1 LSFDEAITAPDY
13 STFNEAAPQGTN
25 PMVTSEKK
33 LDNTHQNLIEKEAGL
48 ARQLNQRQL
57 AMLATGGAIGTGL
70 FLGSSFAVRAAGPSV
85 IITYLLGALIALL
98 LMGALA
104 EMAAVHPS
112 AGSFG
117 LYAEIYL
124 SKWAGFVS
132 RYTFWAASCI
142 AIGGEAVAV
151 AIYCRFWF
159 PDLPAWIWVVGC
171 SLALVYVNARNVAQ
185 FGEFEYWFSTIKV
198 VAIVLFIMFGA
209 SLLLGLKHTQTPTNN
224 YTAHSGFFPNGFS
237 GTWIAIVFVIYSYIG
252 TEAVAVSAG
261 EAKDPG
267 HTVPR
272 AMRTMVLRLI
282 ALYVGAVTV
291 LVGVVAWDQIQPG
304 GGVEASPFVT
314 VFTLIGVPAAAHVIN
329 FVVLTAALSS
339 MNCNLYVVSR
349 LLFSLSRGGYA
360 PAALGRIRPN
370 GIPLNALLASTAGL
384 AVAIAFA
391 VFVPERAYAYLFGIA
406 LFGGLFAWLII
417 FVTHLAFRRTW
428 TGEDR
433 GQLPFK
439 MLGYPYTS
447 ILGVALMLAIMATQW
462 WAEGMRIALIAG
474 LPWLALISL
483 AYYIHSVVQRRR
495 LRNPADP

>member
-1 LSFDEAITAPDY
+1 MA
-13 STFNEAAPQGTN
+13 
-25 PMVTSEKK
+25 TSETK
-33 LDNTHQNLIEKEAGL
+33 LDTSQPEVIEKEAGL
-48 ARQLNQRQL
+48 ARQLSQRQL

-85 IITYLLGALIALL
+85 IVTYLLGALVGLL

-117 LYAEIYL
+117 LFAEIYL
-124 SKWAGFVS
+124 SRWAGFVS

-151 AIYCRFWF
+151 GIYCRFW
-159 PDLPAWIWVVGC
+159 LPGVPGWIWVVGC
-171 SLALVYVNARNVAQ
+171 SSAVVLVNALSVAQ

-198 VAIVLFIMFGA
+198 VAIVLFIVFGA
-209 SLLLGLKHTQTPTNN
+209 SLLMGLNHRPAQTSN
-224 YTAHSGFFPNGFS
+224 YTAHSGFFPKGFG
-237 GTWIAIVFVIYSYIG
+237 GTWVAIVFVIYSYIG

-261 EAKDPG
+261 EARDPR

-272 AMRTMVLRLI
+272 AMRSMVLRLI
-282 ALYVGAVTV
+282 ALYVGAVAV

-304 GGVEASPFVT
+304 SDVKASPFVT
-314 VFTLIGVPAAAHVIN
+314 VFTLVGVPAAAHIIN

-349 LLFSLSRGGYA
+349 LMFSLSRGGYA

-370 GIPLNALLASTAGL
+370 GIPLNALLASSAGL
-384 AVAIAFA
+384 AVAIVIA
-391 VFVPERAYAYLFGIA
+391 VFAPERAYAYLFGIA

-428 TGEDR
+428 TRDDR
-433 GQLPFK
+433 GPLPFK
-439 MLGYPYTS
+439 MIGYPFTS
-447 ILGVALMLAIMATQW
+447 ILGVALMLSIMATEW

-474 LPWLALISL
+474 LPWIALISL
-483 AYYIHSVVQRRR
+483 AYYAHSVVQRRR
-495 LRNPADP
+495 LRNTRGSLS

>member
-1 LSFDEAITAPDY
+1 MKSMA
-13 STFNEAAPQGTN
+13 
-25 PMVTSEKK
+25 TSETK
-33 LDNTHQNLIEKEAGL
+33 LGTSQPEVIEKEAGL
-48 ARQLNQRQL
+48 ARQLSQRQL

-85 IITYLLGALIALL
+85 IITYLVGALVALL

-117 LYAEIYL
+117 LFAEIYF
-124 SKWAGFVS
+124 SRWAGFVS

-159 PDLPAWIWVVGC
+159 PGIPGWIWVVGC
-171 SLALVYVNARNVAQ
+171 SAALVLVNALSVAQ

-198 VAIVLFIMFGA
+198 VAIVLFIVFGA
-209 SLLLGLKHTQTPTNN
+209 ALLLGLNHTSAQTSN
-224 YTAHSGFFPNGFS
+224 YTAHSGFFPNGFG
-237 GTWIAIVFVIYSYIG
+237 GTWVAIVFVIYSYIG
-252 TEAVAVSAG
+252 TEAVAVSGG
-261 EAKDPG
+261 EARDPR

-272 AMRTMVLRLI
+272 AMRSMVLRLI
-282 ALYVGAVTV
+282 ALYVGAVAV
-291 LVGVVAWDQIQPG
+291 LVGVVGWDQIQPG
-304 GGVEASPFVT
+304 SDVKASPFVS
-314 VFTLIGVPAAAHVIN
+314 VFTLVGVPAAAHIIN

-349 LLFSLSRGGYA
+349 LMFSLSRGGYA

-370 GIPLNALLASTAGL
+370 GIPLNAVLASSAGL
-384 AVAIAFA
+384 AVAIVIA
-391 VFVPERAYAYLFGIA
+391 VFVPEGAYAYLFGIA

-428 TGEDR
+428 TREDR
-433 GQLPFK
+433 GPLPFK
-439 MLGYPYTS
+439 MIGYPFTS
-447 ILGVALMLAIMATQW
+447 LLGVALMLSIMATEW

-483 AYYIHSVVQRRR
+483 VYYLHSARQKRHPETTSRS
-495 LRNPADP
+495 L

>member
-1 LSFDEAITAPDY
+1 MA
-13 STFNEAAPQGTN
+13 
-25 PMVTSEKK
+25 TSEKK
-33 LDNTHQNLIEKEAGL
+33 LETTPQHLIEKEAGL
-48 ARQLNQRQL
+48 ARQLSQRQL

-85 IITYLLGALIALL
+85 IVTYMLGALVALL

-117 LYAEIYL
+117 LFAEIYL
-124 SKWAGFVS
+124 SKWAGFAS

-159 PDLPAWIWVVGC
+159 PGVPGWIWVVGC
-171 SLALVYVNARNVAQ
+171 STALVYINARSVAQ

-198 VAIVLFIMFGA
+198 VAIVLFILFGA
-209 SLLLGLKHTQTPTNN
+209 SLLLGLNHGPNQSPALTSN
-224 YTAHSGFFPNGFS
+224 YTSHSGFFPNGLG
-237 GTWIAIVFVIYSYIG
+237 GTWVAIVFVIYSYIG

-261 EAKDPG
+261 EAKDPRQS
-267 HTVPR
+267 VPR
-272 AMRTMVLRLI
+272 AMRSMVLRLI
-282 ALYVGAVTV
+282 CLYVGAITI

-304 GGVEASPFVT
+304 SGIKASPFVT
-314 VFTLIGVPAAAHVIN
+314 VFNLVGVPAAAYVIN

-370 GIPLNALLASTAGL
+370 GIPLNALLASSAGL
-384 AVAIAFA
+384 AVAIAIA
-391 VFVPERAYAYLFGIA
+391 VFAPERAYAYLFGIA
-406 LFGGLFAWLII
+406 LFGGLFAWLMI

-428 TGEDR
+428 TRESR
-433 GQLPFK
+433 GPLPFK
-439 MLGYPYTS
+439 MIGYPFSS
-447 ILGVALMLAIMATQW
+447 ILGVALMLSIMATEW

-483 AYYIHSVVQRRR
+483 AYYALSVVQCRR
-495 LRNPADP
+495 LRNPEDP

>member
-1 LSFDEAITAPDY
+1 LA
-13 STFNEAAPQGTN
+13 
-25 PMVTSEKK
+25 TSETK
-33 LDNTHQNLIEKEAGL
+33 LNTSRPDLIEKEAGL
-48 ARQLNQRQL
+48 ARQLSQRQL

-85 IITYLLGALIALL
+85 IITYLVGALVALL

-117 LYAEIYL
+117 LFAEIYL
-124 SKWAGFVS
+124 SRWAGFVS

-151 AIYCRFWF
+151 GIYCRFWF
-159 PDLPAWIWVVGC
+159 PGVPGWIWVVGC
-171 SLALVYVNARNVAQ
+171 SAAVVLVNALSVAQ

-198 VAIVLFIMFGA
+198 VAIVLFIVFGA
-209 SLLLGLKHTQTPTNN
+209 ALVMGLNYSGLNYSGLNHNPAQTSN
-224 YTAHSGFFPNGFS
+224 YTAHSGFFPNGLA
-237 GTWIAIVFVIYSYIG
+237 GTWVAIVFVIYSYIG

-261 EAKDPG
+261 EAKEPSRS
-267 HTVPR
+267 VPR
-272 AMRTMVLRLI
+272 AMRSMVLRLI
-282 ALYVGAVTV
+282 ALYVGAIAV
-291 LVGVVAWDQIQPG
+291 LVGVVGWDRIQPG
-304 GGVEASPFVT
+304 SDVTASPFVT
-314 VFTLIGVPAAAHVIN
+314 VFTLVGVPAAAHIIN

-349 LLFSLSRGGYA
+349 LMFSLSRGGYA

-370 GIPLNALLASTAGL
+370 AIPLNALLASSAGL
-384 AVAIAFA
+384 AVAVAIA
-391 VFVPERAYAYLFGIA
+391 VFAPERAYAYLFGIA
-406 LFGGLFAWLII
+406 LFGGLFAWLIV

-428 TGEDR
+428 TREGR
-433 GQLPFK
+433 GPLPFR
-439 MLGYPYTS
+439 MMGYPYTS
-447 ILGVALMLAIMATQW
+447 ILGIALMLGIMATEW

-483 AYYIHSVVQRRR
+483 AYYLHRARQKHHPETVSRS
-495 LRNPADP
+495 L